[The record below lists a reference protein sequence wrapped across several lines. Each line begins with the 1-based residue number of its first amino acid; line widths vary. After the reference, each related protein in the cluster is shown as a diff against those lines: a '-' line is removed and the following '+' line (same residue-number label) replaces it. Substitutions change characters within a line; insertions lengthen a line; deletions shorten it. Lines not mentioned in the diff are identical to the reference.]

1 MNVPE
6 FKKIAKYEPGI
17 LRKLVQMSSLE
28 EQDDDSCDEFD
39 ANALEKTKEANE
51 LLFTPGI
58 HSKIE
63 SESRLIYSKGIPA
76 DFFILVL
83 QGRVVVYA
91 GSDDFESDIGPWC
104 YLGQKAL
111 SLKNKYS

>member
-28 EQDDDSCDEFD
+28 EQDDSYDEFD
-39 ANALEKTKEANE
+39 ASTLEKMEEANE
-51 LLFTPGI
+51 LLSTPGI
-58 HSKIE
+58 HTKIE
-63 SESRLIYSKGIPA
+63 SESRIIYSKGIPA

-91 GSDDFESDIGPWC
+91 GSDDF
-104 YLGQKAL
+104 
-111 SLKNKYS
+111 